1 MSYSVVIA
9 LSLAVVMIS
18 TSVFIVFYYHD
29 RKHGEL
35 EEWVDFSFSGDST
48 RRALGYYRLIVVILL
63 FFYVCFTVS
72 CLLLQAD
79 GHLIFSDGKS
89 PVVAGPI
96 ATALFALD
104 LVVRGALF
112 DVMQHF
118 DLRISP
124 INMNRSAFWFVWYA
138 FAFRMTFALTL
149 LKILFS
155 FIWIYGKARVARQSL
170 DERHAL
176 KPDEPL
182 K

>member
-1 MSYSVVIA
+1 MRYSVVVAIG
-9 LSLAVVMIS
+9 LAVVMVS
-18 TSVFIVFYYHD
+18 TAIFIVFYYHD

-48 RRALGYYRLIVVILL
+48 RRALGYYRLIAVILL
-63 FFYVCFTVS
+63 FFYVSFTVS

-79 GHLIFSDGKS
+79 GFLIFADHSK
-89 PVVAGPI
+89 PMVAGPI
-96 ATALFALD
+96 ATSLFALD

-124 INMNRSAFWFVWYA
+124 VAMNRDSWWFVWYA

-149 LKILFS
+149 LKIAFS
-155 FIWIYGKARVARQSL
+155 FIWIYGKARVARQAMR
-170 DERHAL
+170 ERDTS
-176 KPDEPL
+176 PDL
-182 K
+182 NG

>member
-1 MSYSVVIA
+1 MTYSVIIA
-9 LSLAVVMIS
+9 LVLTVVMLS
-18 TSVFIVFYYHD
+18 TTILIVFYYHD

-35 EEWVDFSFSGDST
+35 EEWVDFAFSGEST
-48 RRALGYYRLIVVILL
+48 RRVLGYYRLITVILL

-79 GHLIFSDGKS
+79 GYMLFAENGK
-89 PVVAGPI
+89 PIKAGPI
-96 ATALFALD
+96 ATSLFALD

-118 DLRISP
+118 DLRLSP
-124 INMNRSAFWFVWYA
+124 ITMNRSAFWFIWYA

-155 FIWIYGKARVARQSL
+155 FIWIYGKARVARKAMR
-170 DERHAL
+170 DRDVEVDMRG
-176 KPDEPL
+176 
-182 K
+182 